1 MNLVFCVT
9 MKIGRVKTLP
19 RKRTSDAIRLLCEL
33 HPVPPHPTST
43 CQDHHHHHHHHHCQE
58 HHHHQP
64 EWIVE
69 DRDGELLHPIGRMV
83 KSPECEERGEDG
95 GVGPWCLVSPKIQL
109 KPFVNQKSPPSDE
122 IVYGFSR
129 DGFLFERRKILFL
142 KLAFGKTLL
151 G

>member
-9 MKIGRVKTLP
+9 MKIGRSRPCPESK
-19 RKRTSDAIRLLCEL
+19 
-33 HPVPPHPTST
+33 HPTPSGCFVSFT
-43 CQDHHHHHHHHHCQE
+43 QFPLIQPQPGQDHHHHHHHCQE

-95 GVGPWCLVSPKIQL
+95 GVGPWCLVPAKIQSNIQL
-109 KPFVNQKSPPSDE
+109 KPFVNQKSPPSDD

-129 DGFLFERRKILFL
+129 DGFLCERRRFD
-142 KLAFGKTLL
+142 F
-151 G
+151 